1 MGVDSD
7 WSKKA
12 EYLVEKAEYFK
23 CTGNYNFQ
31 RSAPAQ
37 ES

>member
-23 CTGNYNFQ
+23 CTANNNSQ